1 MTLKNFLIFWGMKL
15 FNPKLKT
22 SLIFQE
28 RTRVNAKPEK
38 RKFLI
43 FFFLKSSSSFVA
55 YWDE

>member
-43 FFFLKSSSSFVA
+43 FFFF
-55 YWDE
+55 